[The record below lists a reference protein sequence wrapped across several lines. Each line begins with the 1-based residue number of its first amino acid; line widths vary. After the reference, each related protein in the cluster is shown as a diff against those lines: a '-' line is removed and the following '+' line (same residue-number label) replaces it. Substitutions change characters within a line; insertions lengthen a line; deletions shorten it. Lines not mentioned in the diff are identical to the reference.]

1 MWKKLSF
8 SLLLLLG
15 IIMAVATFIEA
26 SRGTAYAADAVYGTW
41 WFASLWGLLVV
52 FGLVYACRQHLYKRP
67 LVFGIHL
74 SLVLILLGAG
84 LTHLTSRSGSL
95 HLRTGQ
101 TAHSFL
107 ASDSATVRLPFAL
120 TLDTFEVVNHAG
132 TAVAANYVSTVGITG
147 PEGHRV
153 EQISMNHILRV
164 RGFRFYQ
171 QRYDAD
177 GAGST
182 LSVAY
187 DPWGIGFTYAGY
199 AALFLTMFFQLLTP
213 GGRFR
218 RLLREQTGKTLLLAG
233 TLMWVAVASHAQAID
248 TFPTLDR
255 EQARAFGN
263 LLCDYQGRIAPVETF
278 AQDFTMKLSRRS
290 SLDGV
295 DATQILAGFL
305 FFFEEWQSAPVVY
318 VKDAALRKKFG
329 LPEMAAY
336 LDFFDLQGNYKF
348 LPYWNE
354 LQHAGNLSGP
364 LRAIA
369 ELDEKIQLLQQA
381 QEHSV
386 PQLFP
391 LTMGHTLRWV
401 SGQSAA
407 ATSPSP
413 EQAES
418 FFAANILRYIAY
430 EGHMG
435 GQGTDLAIEKIAV
448 FQQKHGAHSL
458 PSHTSLRREH
468 MLNRTFSPSW
478 AFRLALTLGLLFY
491 VVYVVGLVRGRLRAC
506 WKYVAS
512 VCATGLFAY
521 VTYGLTLRT
530 LVAGRLPLG
539 NGYETMLAIAWCL
552 LAAPLVVWV
561 VNRLHRQPCFS
572 LRVAAFSLLLGG
584 FALLVAN
591 LSYQNPAITP
601 LVPVLSS
608 PLLTLHVSVIMMA
621 YALLSFTMLNAL
633 TAFLLSRSAH
643 ALAYAVEL
651 QRLTLL
657 LLYPALFLLAVGIF
671 VGAVWANVSWG
682 CYWSW
687 DPKEVWALI
696 TFLSYSFLLHDA
708 SFPVLRQPLVFH
720 LLVLCAFMCVL
731 MTYFGVNYFLG
742 GMHSYA

>member
-41 WFASLWGLLVV
+41 WFAVLWGLLVV
-52 FGLVYACRQHLYKRP
+52 FGLIYACRQHLYKRP

-84 LTHLTSRSGSL
+84 LTHLTSQRGSL

-101 TAHSFL
+101 TAQSFL
-107 ASDSATVRLPFAL
+107 SADSAEIGLPFAL
-120 TLDTFEVVNHAG
+120 TLDTFEVVNHVG
-132 TAVAANYVSTVGITG
+132 TMVAANYVSTVSIAEPAGL
-147 PEGHRV
+147 RK
-153 EQISMNHILRV
+153 EQISMNHILRA
-164 RGFRFYQ
+164 RGYRFYQ

-182 LSVAY
+182 FSVAY

-199 AALFLTMFFQLLTP
+199 AALFLTMFLQLLAP
-213 GGRFR
+213 KGRFR
-218 RLLREQTGKTLLLAG
+218 RLLREQAGKTLVWAG
-233 TLMWVAVASHAQAID
+233 ALMLSAVSIHAQSIS
-248 TFPTLDR
+248 TFPTLSK
-255 EQARAFGN
+255 EQAKAFGN

-278 AQDFTMKLSRRS
+278 AQDFTMKLSRRA

-305 FFFEEWQSAPVVY
+305 FYFEEWQSAPVIY
-318 VKDAALRKKFG
+318 IKDASLRKEFG
-329 LPEMAAY
+329 LPKMAAY

-354 LQHAGNLSGP
+354 LQHAGNLSGR

-391 LTMGHTLRWV
+391 LSMGQGLHWI
-401 SGQSAA
+401 SAQSAE

-413 EQAES
+413 EQEET
-418 FFAANILRYIAY
+418 FFAANILKYIAY
-430 EGHMG
+430 ESHVG
-435 GQGTDLAIEKIAV
+435 GQGTDLAIEKIAT
-448 FQQKHGAHSL
+448 FQQKHGAQSL
-458 PSHTSLRREH
+458 PSHVSLQREH
-468 MLNRTFSPSW
+468 LLNRTFFPSW

-491 VVYVVGLVRGRLRAC
+491 VVYVVGLVRGRLRAF
-506 WKYVAS
+506 WKYFAS
-512 VCATGLFAY
+512 VSAIVLFAY
-521 VTYGLTLRT
+521 VTFGLTLRS
-530 LVAGRLPLG
+530 LVSGRLPLG

-552 LAAPLVVWV
+552 LSAPLIVAL

-572 LRVAAFSLLLGG
+572 LRVSAFSLLLGG

-601 LVPVLSS
+601 LMPVLSS

-633 TAFLLSRSAH
+633 TALLLTRTSH
-643 ALAYAVEL
+643 APAYAADL

-671 VGAVWANVSWG
+671 VGAIWANVSWG
-682 CYWSW
+682 TYWSW

-696 TFLSYSFLLHDA
+696 TFLSYAFLLHDA
-708 SFPVLRQPLVFH
+708 SFPVLRRPLVFH

-731 MTYFGVNYFLG
+731 MTYFGVNHFLG